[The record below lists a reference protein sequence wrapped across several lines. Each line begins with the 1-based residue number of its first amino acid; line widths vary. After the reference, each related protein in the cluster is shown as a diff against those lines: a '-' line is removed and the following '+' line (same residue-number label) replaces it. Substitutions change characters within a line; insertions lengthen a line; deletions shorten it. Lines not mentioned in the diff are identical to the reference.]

1 MANILKSTIWKLI
14 NRTGQLISYKIKSF
28 KLSPIFLVYYVEC
41 IYRKSKKFFAAVA
54 TLYGQSNGAQDA
66 HHLF

>member
-14 NRTGQLISYKIKSF
+14 NRTGQLISYKIKSY
-28 KLSPIFLVYYVEC
+28 KLSPILLVYYVES
-41 IYRKSKKFFAAVA
+41 INRNSKKFFAAVA